1 MPKIAKI
8 KSRIKRTNLRSRPRK
23 KKFSRS
29 YKNEFKKQL
38 RLAIAAAIGFT
49 IAFAWRNVI
58 FDSTYQLIQTLNEK
72 TTIFQTQFT
81 TSLIITVIGVLLIL
95 LFSKLLKEK

>member
-1 MPKIAKI
+1 MPK
-8 KSRIKRTNLRSRPRK
+8 KSKSRK

-29 YKNEFKKQL
+29 YKKEFKKQL

-49 IAFAWRNVI
+49 IAFSWRNVI
-58 FDSTYQLIQTLNEK
+58 FDSVHSLVQNIDKK
-72 TTIFQTQFT
+72 TTVFQTQFT
-81 TSLIITVIGVLLIL
+81 ASLIITVVGVLFIL